1 MKQKKPIKSPAL
13 RPAEFGFFLAGCILS
28 LLLLLELVLETFFTL
43 HISARFFLILFSCLS
58 FYIAAYLLANRT
70 GQLKRLRAL
79 QIALFVIY
87 LLSLVDI
94 TLIGSS
100 VGRLHFPGTRE
111 DYIELYI
118 NFKPFRTIRNYMN
131 GYYSVW
137 RVIMNLWGNFFL
149 LSPLAFFLPLLFR
162 LERKWYCYLPTILL
176 IACAVEALQ
185 YLFMAGSCDIDDV
198 ILNFI
203 GATLLFFLFKIPPVR
218 RMIRTVTK
226 SGF

>member
-1 MKQKKPIKSPAL
+1 MEQKNTVKSPAL
-13 RPAEFGFFLAGCILS
+13 RPVEFGFFIAGCFLS
-28 LLLLLELVLETFFTL
+28 LLLLLELLLEIFFTL
-43 HISARFFLILFSCLS
+43 HLSARFFLVLASYLS
-58 FYIAAYLLANRT
+58 YYIAAYLVANRT
-70 GQLKRLRAL
+70 GQIKRLRGL

-87 LLSLVDI
+87 FLSLIDL

-118 NFKPFRTIRNYMN
+118 NFRPFRTVRNYMN
-131 GYYSVW
+131 GYFSIW
-137 RVIMNLWGNFFL
+137 RIIANLWGNFFL

-176 IACAVEALQ
+176 VACGIEALQ
-185 YLFMAGSCDIDDV
+185 FLFMAGSCDIDDV
-198 ILNFI
+198 ILNFL
-203 GATLLFFLFKIPPVR
+203 GATMLFFLLKIPPLR
-218 RMIRTVTK
+218 RLIRTITK